1 MIPITRI
8 KRLLPAS
15 LFGRALLILVL
26 PAVLV
31 QLVAVYVFY
40 ERHWDSVVRNMSA
53 SLAGE
58 VALLAGEIHDAPVE
72 ERRDRVRRF
81 EQLLSMRI
89 TLGERK
95 NFSASREQL
104 EPRFR
109 EFMRQMQRHLRYPV
123 SVTQTGAADDL
134 RIAVQ
139 MEDKTLIVEVSKKRL
154 VSSTT
159 YIFVLWMVGT
169 ALILLAVATAFL
181 RNQIRPITHLA
192 RAAEG
197 FGMGRDDPNFRP
209 GGAREVR
216 QAAQAFLTM
225 RARIRRSVENRTAML
240 SGISHD
246 LRTPL
251 TRMKLQLAML
261 EDVSAADAL
270 QRDVEEMEHM
280 LQEYMDYIRGEGSEE
295 PTELDLG
302 SYLELLME
310 SYRRGGQQ
318 VTLTVES
325 SARLSL
331 KRRAFRRVL
340 DNLIGNALRYGR
352 RCRVMVSASDKY
364 ATVTVEDEG
373 PGIPEEFF
381 EHVFRPFK
389 RLDPS
394 RNSRTGGIG
403 LGLTIAR
410 DIVQAHGGDIVLK
423 NRTDTDGKRS
433 GLQASVRLP
442 LQKTGG
448 SRLF

>member
-1 MIPITRI
+1 MSITTRI

-26 PAVLV
+26 PTVLV

-40 ERHWDSVVRNMSA
+40 ERHWDSLVRNMSA

-58 VALLAGEIHDAPVE
+58 VSLLVHELRNEPEE
-72 ERRDRVRRF
+72 ERLYRARLF
-81 EQLLSMRI
+81 EQLLSMRVSFDKR
-89 TLGERK
+89 ENFPAPRK
-95 NFSASREQL
+95 KE
-104 EPRFR
+104 EPRFQ
-109 EFMRQMQRHLRYPV
+109 EFIYQMQRHVNYPV
-123 SVTQTGAADDL
+123 SVLQNGAGDDL
-134 RIAVQ
+134 HIAVQ
-139 MEDKTLIVEVSKKRL
+139 MEDMTLIAEVSKKRL

-169 ALILLAVATAFL
+169 ALILLAIATAFL

-225 RARIRRSVENRTAML
+225 RARIRRSVENRTTML

-261 EDVSAADAL
+261 EDTVAADAL
-270 QRDVEEMEHM
+270 QADVEEMEHM
-280 LQEYMDYIRGEGSEE
+280 LQEYIDYIRGEGSEE
-295 PTELDLG
+295 PTELDLA

-310 SYRRGGQQ
+310 SYQRSGQK
-318 VTLTVES
+318 VELVVES
-325 SARLSL
+325 SASLSL

-340 DNLIGNALRYGR
+340 DNVIGNALRYGQ
-352 RCRVMVSASDKY
+352 RCRVQVSATDKY
-364 ATVTVEDEG
+364 ATITVEDEG

-394 RNSRTGGIG
+394 RNSKTGGVG
-403 LGLTIAR
+403 LGLSIAR

-423 NRTDTDGKRS
+423 NRVGASGERL
-433 GLQASVRLP
+433 GLQVIIRLP
-442 LQKTGG
+442 LKKTI
-448 SRLF
+448 